1 MFNAFNAMI
10 QKIKNL
16 SKETLIY
23 GTSTMVG
30 RFLNFILVPF
40 YTNFIP
46 PAEYGIIANIFAYI
60 AILNV
65 FFSLGL
71 ESGFFRF
78 SAFQEIGSKKEN
90 FSLPFVTI
98 FLNSL
103 ILSAVLF
110 FFPSVFSGIFSVTQA
125 NYDLIKYTALI
136 LFFDA
141 IVLVPFA
148 NLRLHHK
155 PVKFS
160 IIKIINIV
168 VNVALNFILIIGFN
182 MGIEAILISNLA
194 ASVVTFIILLPEIFA
209 NLEIKFNK
217 ELFIELLKFSLPYIP
232 AGISANII
240 QVIDRPM
247 LVYLTNDQTAGIYT
261 ANYKLGII
269 MMIFVTMFDFAWR
282 PFFLNNAKDENAKL
296 LFSKVMTLFIMVGAF
311 ICLVTTLFLND
322 IILIFGQSYRSGL
335 EIVPIILTAYLLN
348 GVYVNLMPGIYFKK
362 KTKYLPL
369 ITGIAAAANVVSNLL
384 LIPSLGMMGAAYSTL
399 LSYLLMVI
407 GIYITAQKFYR
418 IDYEYFKICMIFL
431 SLISVILFWFYSPQ
445 INLITKLL
453 IIAGYIGIVFAFKIV
468 NFSTVA
474 KLVKTKGV

>member
-1 MFNAFNAMI
+1 MI

-30 RFLNFILVPF
+30 RFLNFLLVPF

-46 PAEYGIIANIFAYI
+46 PAEYGIISNIFAYI

-78 SAFQEIGSKKEN
+78 SALQEIGSKKEN
-90 FSLPFVTI
+90 FSLPFLTI

-110 FFPSVFSGIFSVTQA
+110 FFPSVFSGIFSVTES
-125 NYDLIKYTALI
+125 NYDLVKYTALI

-168 VNVALNFILIIGFN
+168 VNVALNFILIIGFGL
-182 MGIEAILISNLA
+182 GIEAILISNLA
-194 ASVVTFIILLPEIFA
+194 ASAITFIILLPDIFA

-217 ELFIELLKFSLPYIP
+217 ELFSELLKFSLPYIP

-247 LVYLTNDQTAGIYT
+247 LVYLTDDTTAGIYT

-282 PFFLNNAKDENAKL
+282 PFFLNNAKDENAKQ
-296 LFSKVMTLFIMVGAF
+296 LFSKVMTLFVLAGAF
-311 ICLVTTLFLND
+311 ISIVTTLFLND

-335 EIVPIILTAYLLN
+335 EIVPIILFAYLLN
-348 GVYVNLMPGIYFKK
+348 GVYINLMPGIYFKK

-369 ITGIAAAANVVSNLL
+369 VTGAGAIVNVAANLL
-384 LIPSLGMMGAAYSTL
+384 LIPQFNMMGAAYSTF
-399 LSYLLMVI
+399 LSYLVMVI
-407 GIYITAQKFYR
+407 GIYIVAQKYYK
-418 IDYEYFKICMIFL
+418 INYEYFKIFVIFL
-431 SLISVILFWFYSPQ
+431 SLTAVIIFWFYFPL
-445 INLITKLL
+445 INIIIKLL
-453 IIAGYIGIVFAFKIV
+453 IIAGYIGIVFAAKIINV
-468 NFSTVA
+468 HTIA
-474 KLVKTKGV
+474 KLIRAKGV

>member
-1 MFNAFNAMI
+1 MI

-90 FSLPFVTI
+90 FSLPFLTV
-98 FLNSL
+98 FFNSL
-103 ILSAVLF
+103 ILCAVLF
-110 FFPSVFSGIFSVTQA
+110 FFPSAFSGIFSVTPE
-125 NYDLIKYTALI
+125 NFDLIKYTALI

-148 NLRLHHK
+148 NLRLQHK
-155 PVKFS
+155 PRKFS
-160 IIKIINIV
+160 IIKLINIV

-194 ASVVTFIILLPEIFA
+194 ASIVTFIVLLPEIFA

-217 ELFIELLKFSLPYIP
+217 ELFIELLKFSIPYIP

-247 LVYLTNDQTAGIYT
+247 LVYLTDDTTAGIYT

-296 LFSKVMTLFIMVGAF
+296 LFSKVMTLFILVGAF
-311 ICLVTTLFLND
+311 ICMITTLFLND

-335 EIVPIILTAYLLN
+335 EIVPIILFAYLLN
-348 GVYVNLMPGIYFKK
+348 GVYINLMPGIYFKK

-369 ITGIAAAANVVSNLL
+369 ITGIAATVNVISNFI
-384 LIPSLGMMGAAYSTL
+384 LIPEYGMMGAAYSTF

-407 GIYITAQKFYR
+407 GIYMVAQKYYK
-418 IDYEYFKICMIFL
+418 INYEYFKISVIFL
-431 SLISVILFWFYSPQ
+431 SLIFIMLFWFYSP
-445 INLITKLL
+445 NLNLVIKLL
-453 IIAGYIGIVFAFKIV
+453 VIAGYIGIVFVFKVLNVHTIV
-468 NFSTVA
+468 
-474 KLVKTKGV
+474 KLIRSKGV